1 MSKSKKPK
9 LVKPLKVLKGTKNRK
24 LRKVSEEIKHPTA
37 RKYKILAKRLIAT
50 MAQVGSLSIAAPQV
64 GVLRRMIVIS
74 SEPSSAYPTAPRM
87 GPLVMLNIKV
97 VRRSPALKKDWEGC
111 ASIPGIYAKVLR
123 YSWIEVE
130 YTNLRGQVRQV
141 AFDGL
146 LARLL
151 QHESDHLD
159 GTLFLDG
166 ADIHT
171 IVQKKDYLVM
181 VDAARARKRKK

>member
-1 MSKSKKPK
+1 
-9 LVKPLKVLKGTKNRK
+9 
-24 LRKVSEEIKHPTA
+24 
-37 RKYKILAKRLIAT
+37 
-50 MAQVGSLSIAAPQV
+50 
-64 GVLRRMIVIS
+64 
-74 SEPSSAYPTAPRM
+74 
-87 GPLVMLNIKV
+87 MLNIKV